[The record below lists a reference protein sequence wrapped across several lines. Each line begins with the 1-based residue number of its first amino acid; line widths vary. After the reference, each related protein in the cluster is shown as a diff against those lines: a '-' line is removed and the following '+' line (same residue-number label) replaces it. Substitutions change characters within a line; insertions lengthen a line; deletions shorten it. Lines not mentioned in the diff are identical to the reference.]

1 MAREKTNIDL
11 ITPGWDVRQL
21 NQFDYMEIVYQ
32 TPLQTMGKLLLSYY
46 AFRYNFKKGRGA
58 YAGIKRTARDIGV
71 STSTVNKWKKYL
83 LKQQWIEVKKRGDK
97 ETDVIYVSVGLPD
110 QAVTIPNYLKSE
122 WEDWNEFLKDNRSF
136 PNVAIVNGDTQQSR
150 FGEVIQNQSDLETNA
165 ALKSV
170 SIAM

>member
-1 MAREKTNIDL
+1 MAQQKTNIDL

-21 NQFDYMEIVYQ
+21 NQFDYMEIVYR
-32 TPLQTMGKLLLSYY
+32 TPLQTMGKLLISYY

-58 YAGIKRTARDIGV
+58 YAGVKRTARDLGI

-83 LKQQWIEVKKRGDK
+83 LKQQWIDVKKRGDK

-110 QAVTIPNYLKSE
+110 PAVKIPNYLKSE

-136 PNVAIVNGDTQQSR
+136 PNFVIVNDG
-150 FGEVIQNQSDLETNA
+150 IQHSHFEEIAQNRNSLETSSA
-165 ALKSV
+165 QKSV
-170 SIAM
+170 SIAV

>member
-1 MAREKTNIDL
+1 MAQQKTNVDL

-21 NQFDYMEIVYQ
+21 NQFDYMEIVYR
-32 TPLQTMGKLLLSYY
+32 TPLQTMGKLLISYY

-58 YAGIKRTARDIGV
+58 YAGVKRTARDLGI

-110 QAVTIPNYLKSE
+110 PAVTIPNYLKSE

-136 PNVAIVNGDTQQSR
+136 PNFVIVNDDIQHSH
-150 FGEVIQNQSDLETNA
+150 FEEIAQNQSSSETSTA
-165 ALKSV
+165 QKRV
-170 SIAM
+170 SIAV